1 MVPLGGDE
9 DIGEV
14 AHGVQPGRLSRLE
27 ECNYLCLEAGPGLD
41 NLNSNHICPTMK
53 AKKRTL
59 SSAAGKP
66 SKPAV
71 APQRAAAQMPVVHS
85 DAAGI
90 DIGAT
95 THWVCV
101 PEDAVA
107 RGQSPVRE
115 FGAFTKD
122 LDELVEWLLR
132 CRVQTAVMESTSV
145 YWVPLFQKLEAAGL
159 EVLLVNARHVRHVPG
174 RKSDCKDCQWLQRL
188 HSYGLLNGSFRPG
201 DDICRLRT
209 LMRHRDNLTK
219 SCGAETQHMQQAL
232 NQMNI
237 HLHHAVS
244 DLTGE
249 TGLRIVDA
257 ILAGERDPEKL
268 VQLRD
273 AQCSKSTP
281 GELAAALQ
289 GDWREEHLF
298 VLRQSLENYRHLL
311 RQMETCDREL
321 EKTLAKVLVNPASV
335 SEEERPQNPPA
346 AQPKAGK
353 KKKKFKKLKS
363 STGLKRDLTA
373 ELTRICGVDLTKVI
387 GLNVL
392 GVLILVSEIG
402 VDMSRWR
409 NAKAFCSWLGLCP
422 GNKISGGKI
431 LSSRTVHVVNRVS
444 ILLRTVAPSVG
455 RSDTWL
461 GIFHRRMR
469 ARLGPAAANTAT
481 ARKLACMIY
490 HLLRYKEEY
499 IDVDCLIYQ
508 DKIRRSRIAKL
519 NKQAEELG
527 FELIKKAA

>member
-1 MVPLGGDE
+1 
-9 DIGEV
+9 
-14 AHGVQPGRLSRLE
+14 
-27 ECNYLCLEAGPGLD
+27 
-41 NLNSNHICPTMK
+41 
-53 AKKRTL
+53 
-59 SSAAGKP
+59 
-66 SKPAV
+66 
-71 APQRAAAQMPVVHS
+71 MPVIHS
-85 DAAGI
+85 HAGGI
-90 DIGAT
+90 DVGAT
-95 THWVCV
+95 SHWVCV
-101 PEDAVA
+101 PEDSVSE
-107 RGQSPVRE
+107 GQSPVRE

-122 LDELVEWLLR
+122 LDELVEWLLK
-132 CRVQTAVMESTSV
+132 CGVKTAVMESTSV
-145 YWVPLFQKLEAAGL
+145 YWIPLFQKLEAAGL

-188 HSYGLLNGSFRPG
+188 HSYGLLNGSFRPS

-209 LMRHRDNLTK
+209 LMRHRDNLTR
-219 SCGAETQHMQQAL
+219 SAGAQVQHMQQAL

-244 DLTGE
+244 DLNGE
-249 TGLRIVDA
+249 TGLRILDA
-257 ILAGERDPEKL
+257 ILAGERDPKKL
-268 VQLRD
+268 VELRD

-281 GELAAALQ
+281 EELAAALQ

-311 RQMETCDREL
+311 RQMEACDQEL
-321 EKTLAKVLVNPASV
+321 EKALTKLLVNPANV
-335 SEEERPQNPPA
+335 PEDDRPQNPSA
-346 AQPKAGK
+346 AQPRPG

-373 ELTRICGVDLTKVI
+373 QLSRVCGVDLTKVI

-392 GVLILVSEIG
+392 GVLILISEIG

-444 ILLRTVAPSVG
+444 TLLRTVAPAVG

-490 HLLRYKEEY
+490 HLLKYKEDY

-508 DKIRRSRIAKL
+508 EKIRKSRIAKL